1 MIAHT
6 IRSTY
11 RPLMVMGCSSSAGK
25 SLLATALC
33 AWFRRHGV
41 DAAPYKAQNMS
52 NNARVV
58 AGGEIGV
65 AQWLQARAAGV
76 VPDVRMNPVLVK
88 PEADTR
94 SQVVVRGVVDRA
106 VSALPWEERHDHL
119 WAAMADSFAS
129 LQADHELVVI
139 EGAGSPA
146 ETNLRDQVN
155 NRVCEHVD
163 AATLLVS
170 DIDRG
175 GSFAHLLGTWSLV
188 PDATR
193 DRLFGFVLNKFRGDA
208 SLLHPAPA
216 DLTAR
221 TGMAHLGTVPMLTHH
236 VPAEEGASA
245 FGSVDGR
252 GPSGGPTVAILRFPY
267 GSNLDEFRLVGDVA
281 RLVWAERAA
290 DLDGADWVVLPGS
303 KHVAADLRWLR
314 ERGFDDAIVRAAT
327 RGAHVLGVCGG
338 AMMLGQRIDD
348 PGAVEAD
355 REAASVDGLDLLPLV
370 TLMEPDKLV
379 HEITVMI
386 DGITVTG
393 YEIRHGRVTAGR
405 AVESVAGVLWRRGRV
420 TATTVHGLLEHPAL
434 VERWFGVDTVVDP
447 LDESFAVLAD
457 AVEAHLDT
465 SALWAA
471 LRAGP

>member
-1 MIAHT
+1 
-6 IRSTY
+6 
-11 RPLMVMGCSSSAGK
+11 MVMGCSSSAGK

-33 AWFRRHGV
+33 AWFRREGV
-41 DAAPYKAQNMS
+41 DVAPYKAQNMS

-106 VSALPWEERHDHL
+106 VSSLPWEERHDHL

-129 LQADHELVVI
+129 LQADHELIVI

-155 NRVCEHVD
+155 NRICEHVD
-163 AATLLVS
+163 AAALLVS

-175 GSFAHLLGTWSLV
+175 GSFAHLFGTWSLV

-193 DRLFGFVLNKFRGDA
+193 ERLFGFVLNKFRGDA
-208 SLLHPAPA
+208 ALLDPAPA

-221 TGMAHLGTVPMLTHH
+221 TGLAHVGTVPMLTHH
-236 VPAEEGASA
+236 VPAEEGATT
-245 FGSVDGR
+245 FGAV
-252 GPSGGPTVAILRFPY
+252 GPLGAPTVAILRFPY
-267 GSNLDEFRLVGDVA
+267 GSNLDEFRLIGDVA
-281 RLVWAERAA
+281 RLVWADRVG
-290 DLDGADWVVLPGS
+290 DLDRADWVILPGS
-303 KHVAADLRWLR
+303 KHVAADLGWLR
-314 ERGFDDAIVRAAT
+314 ARGFEDAIVRAAT

-348 PGAVEAD
+348 PHAVEATSV
-355 REAASVDGLDLLPLV
+355 ASIAGLDLLPLQ

-379 HEITVMI
+379 REVALTV
-386 DGITVTG
+386 DGVPVSG
-393 YEIRHGRVTAGR
+393 YEIRNGRVTAGR
-405 AVESVAGVLWRRGRV
+405 ALESVGDVLWRRGRV

-434 VERWFGVDTVVDP
+434 VERWLGVTGVADP
-447 LDESFAVLAD
+447 LEESFAMLAD
-457 AVEAHLDT
+457 AIDQHVDT
-465 SALWAA
+465 SAL
-471 LRAGP
+471 RAQVGARRLA